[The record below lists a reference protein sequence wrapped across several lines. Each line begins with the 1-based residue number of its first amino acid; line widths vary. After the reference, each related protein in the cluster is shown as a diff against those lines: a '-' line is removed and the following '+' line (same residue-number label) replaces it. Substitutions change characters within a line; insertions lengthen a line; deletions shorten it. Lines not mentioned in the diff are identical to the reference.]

1 MIRAC
6 ARAML
11 AALCAAAALLPAAHA
26 QDSMVEFTVTGSDTM
41 IGLSRRVLVSPQAW
55 REVAALNKLRN
66 PNRISAGQVLRIPQR
81 LLRSVPVPARL
92 VSVFGDVRVD
102 GATSAV
108 GGPVTEGQKVQTAE
122 GASAVLEMAD
132 GSRFRL
138 PPSSLAEVSASRNYG
153 GRSADASAPTTPT
166 TPAAGASDGWF
177 AGAMRVL
184 SGSVEVFATKVLRA
198 KPLEVST
205 PTAVVG
211 VRGTQF
217 RVSFDATTNASTR
230 SEVVEGA
237 VRLDAGETSPRV
249 ELPTGFGAV
258 NDASRSPPLVA
269 KLLDAPDL
277 ASVPELFERPLV
289 RFKLA
294 SQADV
299 LRVQVAEDSGFDRIV
314 SDQRVAAGTD
324 VRIAGLAD
332 ARWYMRAR
340 RVDTQG
346 LEGFDANRA
355 FVLKARPEPPAY
367 RSPRA
372 DAKQSVGPVEFAWAA
387 NVAAPRSR
395 VQVASDAAF
404 KTVLLERDVAADA
417 RLSASFDAPGVYHWR
432 LASVRPDGDQGP
444 FGDPQ
449 RFELRPLPEPPKGGP
464 AADGKTLVFSW
475 SGRPEDRQQVQLARD
490 QNFSEIVAQDE
501 LQSPEWVL
509 PTPWRGG
516 TYFFRYRS
524 VEPDGFVSPYS
535 STLSIEVPRD
545 WRPLLLLLPLL
556 FAL

>member
-1 MIRAC
+1 MISRVR
-6 ARAML
+6 ARASL
-11 AALCAAAALLPAAHA
+11 LTLCVAAVLLPTAHA
-26 QDSMVEFTVTGSDTM
+26 QDGMVEFSVTRADTM
-41 IGLSRRVLVSPQAW
+41 IGLSRQMLVSPQAW
-55 REVAALNKLRN
+55 REVAALNKLRD
-66 PNRISAGQVLRIPQR
+66 PNRINPGQVLRIPQR
-81 LLRSVPVPARL
+81 LMRSVPVPARL

-102 GATSAV
+102 GAAGAV
-108 GGPVTEGQKVQTAE
+108 GGPVAEGQRVQTAE

-153 GRSADASAPTTPT
+153 GRSAEPGT
-166 TPAAGASDGWF
+166 AATGNGDGWF
-177 AGAMRVL
+177 AGALRVL

-217 RVSFDATTNASTR
+217 RVSFDEVANASTR

-237 VRLDAGETSPRV
+237 VQLNAGEQTPRV

-258 NDASRSPPLVA
+258 NDASRSAPLVA

-277 ASVPELFERPLV
+277 ADVPELFERPLV
-289 RFKLA
+289 RFKLGSA
-294 SQADV
+294 TDV
-299 LRVQVAEDSGFDRIV
+299 LRVQVAEDSAFDRIV
-314 SDQRVAAGTD
+314 SDQRVAAGGE
-324 VRIAGLAD
+324 VRIASLDD
-332 ARWYMRAR
+332 ARWYLRAR
-340 RVDTQG
+340 RIDAQG
-346 LEGFDANRA
+346 LEGFDASRA
-355 FVLKARPEPPAY
+355 FVLKARPEAPAY

-372 DAKQSVGPVEFAWAA
+372 AAKQVVGPVEFAWAA
-387 NVAAPRSR
+387 NVEAPRAR
-395 VQVASDAAF
+395 LQVASDAAF
-404 KTVLLERDVAADA
+404 TSVLLERDNIEGANTSVALDA
-417 RLSASFDAPGVYHWR
+417 AGLYHWR
-432 LASVRPDGDQGP
+432 VASVRPNGDHGP
-444 FGDPQ
+444 FGDAQ
-449 RFELRPLPEPPKGGP
+449 RFELRPLPEPPKGGL
-464 AADGKTLVFSW
+464 ASDGKTLVFNW
-475 SGRPEDRQQVQLARD
+475 GGRPEDRQQVQLARD

-509 PTPWRGG
+509 PTPGRSGA
-516 TYFFRYRS
+516 YFFRYRS

-545 WRPLLLLLPLL
+545 WRLLWVLPLLL